1 MVRVGVRWR
10 RLGIQKHTDNGMELS
25 KQYMTGIN
33 RNRRDMSRR
42 LDQAVFTCYQRDGG
56 FLL

>member
-10 RLGIQKHTDNGMELS
+10 RLGIQKHTDNAMELS

-33 RNRRDMSRR
+33 RNRCDMSQR
-42 LDQAVFTCYQRDGG
+42 LDQAVFPC
-56 FLL
+56 